1 MHAVVP
7 VLNKMKYL
15 KFAINIIRKS
25 TNNVRQMSA
34 FQQHHTLYT
43 SAYHFHP
50 RFQTPENP
58 EKQTDVE
65 ILEQIEQNLFENPNN
80 QVVNLKKE
88 QILEFASKSSKSQP
102 KASNTKQKQKSE
114 DETSKASNELLFD
127 EKLGLHYKQFDRHD
141 KRLG

>member
-1 MHAVVP
+1 
-7 VLNKMKYL
+7 MKYL
-15 KFAINIIRKS
+15 KFAIILRKS
-25 TNNVRQMSA
+25 TKNFRQMSA

-50 RFQTPENP
+50 RFQTKSPENAK
-58 EKQTDVE
+58 KQTDVE
-65 ILEQIEQNLFENPNN
+65 ILEKIEQNLFENPNN
-80 QVVNLKKE
+80 QVVDLKKE
-88 QILEFASKSSKSQP
+88 QIQSFGFASKSSKSQP

-127 EKLGLHYKQFDRHD
+127 EKLGLHYKKFDRHD